1 MLLIVT
7 NGSDATA
14 DYLLPKLTEGNIP
27 FVRFDTNTALER
39 IALSF
44 TPGNPLIRIDN
55 RLYSPDDFS
64 NVWYRRPERL
74 LSSQIPDTPEGKC
87 VLDEWSEGL
96 EGFFAHIP
104 RYRWMNFPAANA
116 LASRKLEQLTVAK
129 YLGFTIPDTLVTQ
142 DSEALRAFF
151 YKHDGEVIVKPI
163 GRACVE
169 RSDSEVDSIIF
180 TNRVREFDLENLEDL
195 ARCPTLFQQS
205 VRKLSDV
212 RITLVDGEIHTFE
225 LTAKDLDGKQR
236 CDIRRNNM
244 SDVVYREICPPQDIV
259 ACLHRLMKHYG
270 LRFAAIDMAVADDG
284 EWYFFEVNPNGQWAW
299 LDLCAGATIYESF
312 CKSFS
317 ADAKSSGDL
326 S

>member
-7 NGSDATA
+7 NGMDATT
-14 DYLLPKLTEGNIP
+14 DYLLPKLKEASIP

-39 IALSF
+39 ISF
-44 TPGNPLIRIDN
+44 SYTPGNPLLRIDSK
-55 RLYSPDDFS
+55 LYGPDDFS

-74 LSSQIPDTPEGKC
+74 LSSQIPDSPEGKC
-87 VLDEWSEGL
+87 VLDEWSECL

-104 RYRWMNFPAANA
+104 RIRWMNFPAANA
-116 LASRKLEQLTVAK
+116 LASRKLEQLSKAQQFG
-129 YLGFTIPDTLVTQ
+129 LTIPDTIVTQ

-151 YKHDGEVIVKPI
+151 SKHKGEVIVKPL
-163 GRACVE
+163 GRASVE
-169 RSDSEVDSIIF
+169 RPDSEMDSIIF
-180 TNRVREFDLENLEDL
+180 TNMVRESDLENLDDL
-195 ARCPTLFQQS
+195 AQCPTLFQSS

-212 RITLVDGEIHTFE
+212 RITMVDGDFHSYE
-225 LTAKDLDGKQR
+225 LTAKDSDGKQR

-244 SDVVYREICPPQDIV
+244 ADVDYRELFLPQDVTDSLI
-259 ACLHRLMKHYG
+259 RLVNHYG

-284 EWYFFEVNPNGQWAW
+284 QWYFFEVNPNGQWAW

-317 ADAKSSGDL
+317 ADAKSIGAFS
-326 S
+326 